1 MALDQSSLE
10 AQLTAIQAA
19 ITAALANPTANW
31 RVGQVEFSNQDYL
44 KYLMEMQ
51 EKLTKLMRSEPC
63 EAISTVQNYVGALG
77 HDATEYLG
85 EPIG

>member
-1 MALDQSSLE
+1 MALDQTTLQT
-10 AQLTAIQAA
+10 QLTAIQAA

-51 EKLTKLMRSEPC
+51 DKLVSLMRSEPC
-63 EAISTVQNYVGALG
+63 ESIDTVQNYVGALG

-85 EPIG
+85 EPV

>member
-1 MALDQSSLE
+1 MPLDQTTLE
-10 AQLTAIQAA
+10 TQLTAIQAA

-31 RVGQVEFSNQDYL
+31 RVGQVEFSQQDYL

-51 EKLTKLMRSEPC
+51 EKLVKLMRSTPSE
-63 EAISTVQNYVGALG
+63 EIATVQKYVGSLG

-85 EPIG
+85 EPVG

>member
-1 MALDQSSLE
+1 MPLDQTSFNT
-10 AQLTAIQAA
+10 QLTAIQAA

-44 KYLMEMQ
+44 EYLMKMQ
-51 EKLTKLMRSEPC
+51 MDLIKLMRSEPS
-63 EAISTVQNYVGALG
+63 ESIDTVQNYVGSLG

-85 EPIG
+85 EPVG

>member
-1 MALDQSSLE
+1 MGLDQASLS

-31 RVGQVEFSNQDYL
+31 RVGQVEFNQQDYM

-51 EKLTKLMRSEPC
+51 KSLVELMRSEPS
-63 EAISTVQNYVGALG
+63 ESIDTVQNFVGALG
-77 HDATEYLG
+77 NDATEYYN
-85 EPIG
+85 EPT